1 MLIRW
6 QAWTEVDYATMHAL
20 NLDPLSKKPP
30 LYDGEPYKP
39 KLTKKER
46 NAKDKELLGLAEV
59 RKLSLGL
66 MISIF

>member
-1 MLIRW
+1 
-6 QAWTEVDYATMHAL
+6 MHAL